1 MILFIHASSCIS
13 LSLSISS
20 SFDLCVCVCLKLG
33 SGRLCHLFADC
44 VPLALAAATSLPDMA
59 MENDG
64 NDEKC
69 NHIIQHY
76 SSTNSQHLLRSKNVE
91 GRLTWALPCQWRWPS
106 VGFPPL
112 HADAEDIATPRGM
125 WGTAIPFRG
134 GREENLIPSWRPWQ
148 VISRWVQALNGAR
161 QKMW

>member
-1 MILFIHASSCIS
+1 MH

-64 NDEKC
+64 NDEK
-69 NHIIQHY
+69 NVTILY
-76 SSTNSQHLLRSKNVE
+76 STTVQPIRNTCFGRRMLKE
-91 GRLTWALPCQWRWPS
+91 G
-106 VGFPPL
+106 
-112 HADAEDIATPRGM
+112 
-125 WGTAIPFRG
+125 
-134 GREENLIPSWRPWQ
+134 
-148 VISRWVQALNGAR
+148 
-161 QKMW
+161 